1 MKVKCYGK
9 NIEMTDSMKSYV
21 IQKSKSLEKFLI
33 DPYGSE
39 LQVTAEVHK
48 PEQVASMV
56 LRDDGRT
63 YTASTKSSDFYD
75 AVLSTLDKLKRK
87 IKEGKQ

>member
-9 NIEMTDSMKSYV
+9 NIEMTDSMKDYV
-21 IQKSKSLEKFLI
+21 IQKSKSLEKFLSNPC
-33 DPYGSE
+33 DSE
-39 LQVTAEVHK
+39 LQVIAEVHK

-56 LRDDGRT
+56 LHDNGRT
-63 YTASTKSSDFYD
+63 YTASTKSSDFYE

-87 IKEGKQ
+87 VKEGKQ

>member
-21 IQKSKSLEKFLI
+21 IQKSKSLEKLLI
-33 DPYGSE
+33 NSYDSE
-39 LQVTAEVHK
+39 LQVIAEVHRAEK
-48 PEQVASMV
+48 VATMV
-56 LRDDGRT
+56 LRDNGRT